1 MNIWM
6 IEVSTERKKKRGKE
20 TEKVSMKK
28 ICLKEYIL
36 SPGGLISCNL
46 ESWQS
51 PGTFSFENVDSPGGP
66 NGWNLGDWPSP
77 EISIDSNW
85 RTKLNNAPRRCTFN
99 FHFHQIMN
107 LLYGYENRIN
117 FPSYFWPVHI
127 VVTTPAKRGN
137 MCTYTWNI

>member
-1 MNIWM
+1 MWGIRLWN
-6 IEVSTERKKKRGKE
+6 KRGKE
-20 TEKVSMKK
+20 TEKASMKK

-77 EISIDSNW
+77 EISINSKG
-85 RTKLNNAPRRCTFN
+85 RTKLKNASNRCTFN
-99 FHFHQIMN
+99 FHFHPIMN
-107 LLYGYENRIN
+107 LLIWPLACAYCGYHTCKKKR
-117 FPSYFWPVHI
+117 
-127 VVTTPAKRGN
+127 RGN
-137 MCTYTWNI
+137 MCTYTWNILVW